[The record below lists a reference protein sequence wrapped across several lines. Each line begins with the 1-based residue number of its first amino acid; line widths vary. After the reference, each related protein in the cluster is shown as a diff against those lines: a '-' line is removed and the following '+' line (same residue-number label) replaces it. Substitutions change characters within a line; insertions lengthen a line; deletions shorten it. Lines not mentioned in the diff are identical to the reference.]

1 VAIAKVRANGFLH
14 RRRDSRSHRLTRH
27 FWRSPVGLEERH
39 AIRTVTKMPPKI
51 ELLIIRQVAFDVIE
65 AEVDEL
71 LTTNHAKSFSFRPAL
86 PLSMVGP

>member
-1 VAIAKVRANGFLH
+1 
-14 RRRDSRSHRLTRH
+14 
-27 FWRSPVGLEERH
+27 
-39 AIRTVTKMPPKI
+39 MPPKI